1 MLAFIL
7 TDGQIER
14 FFWARPVSTA
24 ALISAFIAV
33 FILTIFLY
41 RRRQGLPF
49 GLRMVLAF
57 FRLLALSFIV
67 AALFEPSVTIEKTYT
82 EKRRLPVLVDVS
94 KSMSIKDQRKRSED
108 VGEAALALGILPFSS
123 TMEDLQQSAVSLA
136 PKQLDAIAS
145 ASRLDLATNLL
156 SKSAADML
164 GSITSDLDVSYYAFG
179 DQLRRLGEGNNKIN
193 TALAALQP
201 NSPESSIGE
210 ALEVVAKTERG
221 APLAG
226 VVLVSD
232 GLDTSSRRSE
242 SVVRDLG
249 TRGIPV
255 YTVPIGITDPDDV
268 SIRNVIMQDVA
279 FTGDKVPIRV
289 QLQSKGYEKRVA
301 DLTVSLN
308 GRGVA
313 RQSVS
318 LEGLSLIHI

>member
-1 MLAFIL
+1 M
-7 TDGQIER
+7 
-14 FFWARPVSTA
+14 
-24 ALISAFIAV
+24 
-33 FILTIFLY
+33 
-41 RRRQGLPF
+41 
-49 GLRMVLAF
+49 
-57 FRLLALSFIV
+57 
-67 AALFEPSVTIEKTYT
+67 
-82 EKRRLPVLVDVS
+82 
-94 KSMSIKDQRKRSED
+94 
-108 VGEAALALGILPFSS
+108 GILPFSS

-136 PKQLDAIAS
+136 PKQRDAIAS

-164 GSITSDLDVSYYAFG
+164 GSITLDLDVSYHAFG

-201 NSPESSIGE
+201 NSSESSIGE

-279 FTGDKVPIRV
+279 FTGIRSPSV
-289 QLQSKGYEKRVA
+289 SIILGYEKRVA

-308 GRGVA
+308 GRVA
-313 RQSVS
+313 RQSVA
-318 LEGLSLIHI
+318 EEVV